1 MPVYLI
7 VEPKDI
13 IDKEMYKEYAR
24 KVLKNV
30 EKYGG
35 RYLTRNGEVFLIEG
49 NWKPERLVIIE
60 FESKVKF
67 ETWWNSKEY
76 RDIAILRENSARVNA
91 ILVEGVL

>member
-1 MPVYLI
+1 MSFYMI

-13 IDKEMYKEYAR
+13 IDKETYKEYTQ

-35 RYLTRNGEVFLIEG
+35 RYLTRNGEVSLIEG

-60 FESKVKF
+60 FESKDKF
-67 ETWWNSKEY
+67 ETWWNSPEY
-76 RDIAILRENSARVNA
+76 REIAILRERSAKVNA
-91 ILVEGVL
+91 IVVQGI